1 MGFADFIRKLAI
13 IIFIIAVI
21 GAFPLAKKLST
32 TVTITEYEYYSDR
45 VDKETNKAEYIGVL
59 IASWISSGIV
69 CIFLYGLGEILEY
82 LHIID
87 KKLFEMKQ

>member
-1 MGFADFIRKLAI
+1 MGFANFIRKLAI

-21 GAFPLAKKLST
+21 GAFPLAKKVST
-32 TVTITEYEYYSDR
+32 TVTVTEYKYSADW
-45 VDKETNKAEYIGVL
+45 VDKDTNKAEYMGVL

-69 CIFLYGLGEILEY
+69 CIFLYGLGEVLEY
-82 LHIID
+82 LHIIN

>member
-13 IIFIIAVI
+13 IVFVIAII

-32 TVTITEYEYYSDR
+32 TVTITEYEYISDR
-45 VDKETNKAEYIGVL
+45 VEEETNKAEYIGIL

-82 LHIID
+82 LHIINRKLFD
-87 KKLFEMKQ
+87 KK